1 MSRYPEVAA
10 KVDAFFQRVEQRHGS
25 DLQCHTGCSDCCHTR
40 LTVTR
45 VEAQA
50 IVEEIAQWPADRR
63 AALVANVRASPNWS
77 GRNSRPDAGTN
88 RCSALDANGRCLIYS
103 VRPIVC
109 RSHGAPIR
117 LREGSLPVVRAC
129 FRNFPAGPDKADA
142 DCILDQE
149 TLSAIVLAVNGGDDT
164 RIDLAELLESAADV

>member
-1 MSRYPEVAA
+1 MSRYPELAA

-40 LTVTR
+40 LTVTT
-45 VEAQA
+45 VEASA
-50 IVEEIAQWPADRR
+50 ISDEISTRPADRR
-63 AALVANVRASPNWS
+63 AALAANARAST
-77 GRNSRPDAGTN
+77 D
-88 RCSALDANGRCLIYS
+88 RCAALDPQGRCLIYS

-129 FRNFPAGPDKADA
+129 FRNFPAGPENAAA
-142 DCILDQE
+142 DCILDQQ
-149 TLSAIVLAVNGGDDT
+149 TLSALVLAVNGGDDT
-164 RIDLAELLESAADV
+164 RHDLAEVIVSAADV

>member
-25 DLQCHTGCSDCCHTR
+25 DLQCHTGCSDCCRTR

-45 VEAQA
+45 IEAQA
-50 IVEEIAQWPADRR
+50 IAAEVSQRPADQR
-63 AALVANVRASPNWS
+63 AALAANVR
-77 GRNSRPDAGTN
+77 RSRDHCA
-88 RCSALDANGRCLIYS
+88 ALDGNGRCLIYS

-129 FRNFPAGPDKADA
+129 FRNFAAGPDKADA

-149 TLSAIVLAVNGGDDT
+149 TLSAIVLAVNGGDDS

>member
-45 VEAQA
+45 IEAQA
-50 IVEEIAQWPADRR
+50 IADEIAQWPAERR
-63 AALVANVRASPNWS
+63 AALVANVRAST
-77 GRNSRPDAGTN
+77 D
-88 RCSALDANGRCLIYS
+88 RCSALDGNGRCLIYS
-103 VRPIVC
+103 VRPLVC

-164 RIDLAELLESAADV
+164 RVDLAELLESAADV

>member
-1 MSRYPEVAA
+1 MSRYPELAA

-40 LTVTR
+40 LTVTT
-45 VEAQA
+45 VEANA
-50 IVEEIAQWPADRR
+50 IVDEITTWPADRR
-63 AALVANVRASPNWS
+63 AVLAANAGASRANC
-77 GRNSRPDAGTN
+77 A
-88 RCSALDANGRCLIYS
+88 ALDPNGRCLIYS

-129 FRNFPAGPDKADA
+129 FRNFPAGPDKAA
-142 DCILDQE
+142 PDCILDQQ
-149 TLSAIVLAVNGGDDT
+149 TLSAISLALNDGDDT
-164 RIDLAELLESAADV
+164 RVDLAALLESAADV

>member
-45 VEAQA
+45 IEAQA
-50 IVEEIAQWPADRR
+50 IAAEVAQWPAEQR
-63 AALVANVRASPNWS
+63 AALMANVRAST
-77 GRNSRPDAGTN
+77 D
-88 RCSALDANGRCLIYS
+88 RCSALDGNGRCLIYS

-129 FRNFPAGPDKADA
+129 FRNFAAGPDKADA

-149 TLSAIVLAVNGGDDT
+149 TLSAIVLAVNGGDDS

>member
-10 KVDAFFQRVEQRHGS
+10 KVDAFFRRVEQRHGS

-45 VEAQA
+45 AEARA
-50 IVEEIAQWPADRR
+50 ITDEVAHWPASRR
-63 AALVANVRASPNWS
+63 GALAANVGRSPES
-77 GRNSRPDAGTN
+77 SDQCA
-88 RCSALDANGRCLIYS
+88 ALDANGRCLIYD
-103 VRPIVC
+103 VRPLVC

-129 FRNFPAGPDKADA
+129 FRNFPGGPEHADA
-142 DCILDQE
+142 DCILDQQ
-149 TLSAIVLAVNGGDDT
+149 TLSAIALALNGGDDT
-164 RIDLAELLESAADV
+164 RVDLAELLESAADV

>member
-10 KVDAFFQRVEQRHGS
+10 KVDAFFQRVEQRHES
-25 DLQCHTGCSDCCHTR
+25 DLSCHTGCSDCCHTR

-45 VEAQA
+45 VEADA
-50 IVEEIAQWPADRR
+50 IAGELARWPAERR
-63 AALVANVRASPNWS
+63 AALVANARASRSP
-77 GRNSRPDAGTN
+77 GDA
-88 RCSALDANGRCLIYS
+88 CAALDENGRCLVYA

-164 RIDLAELLESAADV
+164 RVDLATLLESAADV

>member
-1 MSRYPEVAA
+1 MSRYPELAA

-40 LTVTR
+40 LTVTS

-50 IVEEIAQWPADRR
+50 IADEVGTWEEERR
-63 AALVANVRASPNWS
+63 VALARNAAASDARCAALDTA
-77 GRNSRPDAGTN
+77 
-88 RCSALDANGRCLIYS
+88 GRCMIYS

-142 DCILDQE
+142 DCILDQQ
-149 TLSAIVLAVNGGDDT
+149 TLSALVLAVNGGDDT
-164 RIDLAELLESAADV
+164 RHDLAELLESAADV

>member
-1 MSRYPEVAA
+1 MSRYPELAA

-40 LTVTR
+40 LTVTT
-45 VEAQA
+45 VEASA
-50 IVEEIAQWPADRR
+50 IADEIATWPAERR
-63 AALVANVRASPNWS
+63 TVLAANASASSANCAALDPS
-77 GRNSRPDAGTN
+77 
-88 RCSALDANGRCLIYS
+88 GRCLIYS

-129 FRNFPAGPDKADA
+129 FRNFPGGPDQADA
-142 DCILDQE
+142 DCILDQQ
-149 TLSAIVLAVNGGDDT
+149 TLSALVLAVNGGDD
-164 RIDLAELLESAADV
+164 RRHDLAELLESAADV

>member
-1 MSRYPEVAA
+1 MSRYPELAA

-40 LTVTR
+40 LTVTT
-45 VEAQA
+45 VEANA
-50 IVEEIAQWPADRR
+50 IADEIASWPADRR
-63 AALVANVRASPNWS
+63 EALAANALASAVIGDRCAALDPQ
-77 GRNSRPDAGTN
+77 
-88 RCSALDANGRCLIYS
+88 GRCLIYR

-129 FRNFPAGPDKADA
+129 FRNFPAGPENAA
-142 DCILDQE
+142 PDCILDQQ
-149 TLSAIVLAVNGGDDT
+149 TLSALVLAVNGGDD
-164 RIDLAELLESAADV
+164 RRHDLAEVLVSAADV

>member
-40 LTVTR
+40 LTVTH
-45 VEAQA
+45 VEADA
-50 IVEEIAQWPADRR
+50 IAGELAQWPADRR
-63 AALVANVRASPNWS
+63 AALSANARSSPTSS
-77 GRNSRPDAGTN
+77 GRCA
-88 RCSALDANGRCLIYS
+88 ALDGSGRCLIYS
-103 VRPIVC
+103 VRPFVC

-142 DCILDQE
+142 DCILDQQ

-164 RIDLAELLESAADV
+164 RVDLATLLESAADV

>member
-25 DLQCHTGCSDCCHTR
+25 DLSCHSGCSDCCHTR

-45 VEAQA
+45 VEAEA
-50 IVEEIAQWPADRR
+50 IAGELARWPAEQR
-63 AALVANVRASPNWS
+63 AALD
-77 GRNSRPDAGTN
+77 G
-88 RCSALDANGRCLIYS
+88 NGRCLIYP

-109 RSHGAPIR
+109 RSHGAPLR

-142 DCILDQE
+142 DCILDQQ

-164 RIDLAELLESAADV
+164 RVDLAELLESAADV

>member
-1 MSRYPEVAA
+1 MSRYPQLAA
-10 KVDAFFQRVEQRHGS
+10 KVDAFFARVEARHGS

-40 LTVTR
+40 LTVTT
-45 VEAQA
+45 VEAAA
-50 IVEEIAQWPADRR
+50 IADEIATWPADRR
-63 AALVANVRASPNWS
+63 AALAENTRAS
-77 GRNSRPDAGTN
+77 DA
-88 RCSALDANGRCLIYS
+88 RCAALDTGGRCLIYA

-129 FRNFPAGPDKADA
+129 FRNFPGGPEHAAA

-149 TLSAIVLAVNGGDDT
+149 TLSALVLAVNGGDDT
-164 RIDLAELLESAADV
+164 RYDLAEVLVSAADV